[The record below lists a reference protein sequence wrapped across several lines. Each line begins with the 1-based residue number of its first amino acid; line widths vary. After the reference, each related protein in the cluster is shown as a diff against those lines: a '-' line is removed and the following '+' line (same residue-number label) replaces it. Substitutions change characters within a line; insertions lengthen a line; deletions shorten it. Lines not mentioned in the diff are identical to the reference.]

1 VQKVPTFYAIVD
13 KDTFD
18 VRNLTQIPKMI
29 IACCVLH
36 NICIL
41 QNDVMDINLDDIEQ
55 DDEESHL
62 ENNDT
67 ERVILG
73 NEKRTRICNNL

>member
-1 VQKVPTFYAIVD
+1 VYETVERAFALLKKRFRCL

-55 DDEESHL
+55 DDEEPDL
-62 ENNDT
+62 ENNDR
-67 ERVILG
+67 E
-73 NEKRTRICNNL
+73 

>member
-55 DDEESHL
+55 DDEEPHL
-62 ENNDT
+62 ENNDR

>member
-1 VQKVPTFYAIVD
+1 
-13 KDTFD
+13 
-18 VRNLTQIPKMI
+18 MI

-55 DDEESHL
+55 NDEEPHL

-73 NEKRTRICNNL
+73 N

>member
-1 VQKVPTFYAIVD
+1 VQPAL

-55 DDEESHL
+55 DDEEPDL
-62 ENNDT
+62 ENNDR
-67 ERVILG
+67 E
-73 NEKRTRICNNL
+73 

>member
-1 VQKVPTFYAIVD
+1 
-13 KDTFD
+13 
-18 VRNLTQIPKMI
+18 MI

-41 QNDVMDINLDDIEQ
+41 QEQ
-55 DDEESHL
+55 DDEEPDL
-62 ENNDT
+62 ENNDRG
-67 ERVILG
+67 RVILG

>member
-1 VQKVPTFYAIVD
+1 
-13 KDTFD
+13 
-18 VRNLTQIPKMI
+18 MI

-41 QNDVMDINLDDIEQ
+41 QNDVMDISLDDIEQ
-55 DDEESHL
+55 DDEEPHL
-62 ENNDT
+62 ENNDR